1 MTRGVVSRGGVT
13 TVATTKSTCVSR
25 VASYSGAR
33 RGLHRAGF
41 TQRAVRLAEDEAACG
56 ASQRPTSSGSRNSVK
71 PAAARRDRDQPPTPS
86 A

>member
-1 MTRGVVSRGGVT
+1 VWRVT
-13 TVATTKSTCVSR
+13 TAR
-25 VASYSGAR
+25 GAIF
-33 RGLHRAGF
+33 GLHRAGL